1 MTRPETPTLSPCH
14 PTAQHSA
21 LSTQQPA
28 VQRADSTDSSSDGRW
43 GFLLFLVVN
52 AALFVRPAEIV
63 PDLLGWQIYLAL
75 IVVCLVVAFPS
86 VLRQLTPDML
96 LNRPITVCV
105 LGILVAIVLSL
116 LSRVLIAEAV
126 QSGCEFVK
134 VVAYYLLL
142 AGLINQPTRL
152 RRFLFCLAIFCVV
165 LTVLALLEYH
175 GAIDLPMR
183 STIQDRAT
191 DADTGE
197 AVFIGR
203 LRGTGIFGDP
213 NDLCLLLVVAIL
225 IGLYWLTEP
234 GSGLWRLF
242 WASTLAVVGYAFSLT
257 FSRGGFI
264 ALLVGLLVL
273 LRARFGW
280 KKAIVFG
287 VVVLPALFALFAG
300 RQTELS
306 ASTTTGQTRIGLW
319 SDALVCFRGAPLLG
333 IGLDRFAQQAGQVAH
348 NSFLHCFA
356 ELGFAG
362 GTLFL
367 GAFWI
372 AAWTLYRLSRIA
384 IADPQLRRMQP
395 YMLAV
400 VAAYIAGMMT
410 LSQVYLVPTYMILGL
425 ATVFIGLVSGPAR
438 IFD

>member
-105 LGILVAIVLSL
+105 LGMLAAIVLSL
-116 LSRVLIAEAV
+116 LSRGFIAEAV
-126 QSGCEFVK
+126 QSGFEFVK

-191 DADTGE
+191 DAATGE

-242 WASTLAVVGYAFSLT
+242 WASTLAVLGYAFSLT
-257 FSRGGFI
+257 FC
-264 ALLVGLLVL
+264 AVGLSPCSWGCWCFS
-273 LRARFGW
+273 AH
-280 KKAIVFG
+280 
-287 VVVLPALFALFAG
+287 ALAG
-300 RQTELS
+300 RRRLFSALS
-306 ASTTTGQTRIGLW
+306 SCRH
-319 SDALVCFRGAPLLG
+319 C
-333 IGLDRFAQQAGQVAH
+333 
-348 NSFLHCFA
+348 LHCSP
-356 ELGFAG
+356 AG
-362 GTLFL
+362 RRNCRQTQQPGRRESDS
-367 GAFWI
+367 GAMHWCAS
-372 AAWTLYRLSRIA
+372 AAHHS
-384 IADPQLRRMQP
+384 
-395 YMLAV
+395 
-400 VAAYIAGMMT
+400 
-410 LSQVYLVPTYMILGL
+410 
-425 ATVFIGLVSGPAR
+425 
-438 IFD
+438 